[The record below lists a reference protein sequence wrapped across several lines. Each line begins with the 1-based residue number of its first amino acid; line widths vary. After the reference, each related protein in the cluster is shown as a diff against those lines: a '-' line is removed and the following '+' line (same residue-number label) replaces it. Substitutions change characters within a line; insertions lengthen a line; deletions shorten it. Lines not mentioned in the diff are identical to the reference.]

1 MRIKLIVTLVLALL
15 FFSAC
20 GYKPS
25 SSYAKQ
31 EINGTVFVDLEVNIE
46 DPKNS
51 VLIKDALTEQL
62 VYKLGSKLVNKK
74 ELADNILKVRLNDV
88 SFSTLQYDKDGYI
101 KLYKATTSINVS
113 YDNKTRK
120 KDFTLSDTYDFSI
133 ENGTTISD
141 SKRYEAIK
149 AASTKALNKL
159 ISKIAILSFENS
171 K

>member
-62 VYKLGSKLVNKK
+62 VYKLGSKLVNNTTVDITSNGVGM
-74 ELADNILKVRLNDV
+74 AAFASAQN
-88 SFSTLQYDKDGYI
+88 LQNYNQVY
-101 KLYKATTSINVS
+101 
-113 YDNKTRK
+113 
-120 KDFTLSDTYDFSI
+120 
-133 ENGTTISD
+133 
-141 SKRYEAIK
+141 
-149 AASTKALNKL
+149 
-159 ISKIAILSFENS
+159 
-171 K
+171 